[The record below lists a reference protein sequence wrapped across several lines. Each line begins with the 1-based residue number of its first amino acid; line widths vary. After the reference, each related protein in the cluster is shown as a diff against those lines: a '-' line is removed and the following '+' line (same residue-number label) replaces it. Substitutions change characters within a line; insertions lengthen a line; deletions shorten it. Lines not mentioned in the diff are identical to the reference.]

1 MRIARLF
8 CMLIVLKNPTPCDK
22 PEQKNSMLIKKIDI
36 LKCLYLFSTTEFVY
50 LLVFELWT
58 FEAFDCIRGKKNYK
72 KFDIF
77 LEDQRPESINI
88 GRFVSHRN
96 QFMTPPFLALTS
108 RVALRWSSEGR
119 SPETIDI
126 EFFENS

>member
-1 MRIARLF
+1 MRIVRF
-8 CMLIVLKNPTPCDK
+8 VCMLIVLKNPTPCDK
-22 PEQKNSMLIKKIDI
+22 PEQKNSMSIKKNRNF
-36 LKCLYLFSTTEFVY
+36 KVYLFSTTEFVY

-108 RVALRWSSEGR
+108 RVTLRWSSEGR

-126 EFFENS
+126 GFFENS

>member
-1 MRIARLF
+1 
-8 CMLIVLKNPTPCDK
+8 MLIFLKNPTPCDK
-22 PEQKNSMLIKKIDI
+22 PEQKNSMSIKKNRNF
-36 LKCLYLFSTTEFVY
+36 KVYLFSTTEFVY
-50 LLVFELWT
+50 LLVFELRT
-58 FEAFDCIRGKKNYK
+58 FEAFDCIRDKKDLKNSTT
-72 KFDIF
+72 FF

-88 GRFVSHRN
+88 GRLVPHRN
-96 QFMTPPFLALTS
+96 QFITQPFLALTS